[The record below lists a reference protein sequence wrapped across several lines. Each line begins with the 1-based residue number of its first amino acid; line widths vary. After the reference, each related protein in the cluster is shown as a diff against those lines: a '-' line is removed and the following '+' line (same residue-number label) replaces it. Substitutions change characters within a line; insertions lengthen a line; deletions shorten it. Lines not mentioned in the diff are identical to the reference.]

1 MSQSAVSIGAR
12 IRRLELAEQRAA
24 ALPKKERL
32 ASRAMC
38 ELIGVSWPILRGWCD
53 DYEQLERRGAVVR
66 GGNGIEWQFDPRKT
80 IALLLQV
87 MRKARDGQA
96 KKSRAITKAVGVTVS
111 PTEEAPSLTE
121 TKQLVDL
128 TMTVTAAKEKQGGY
142 TPTADTRDFLIG
154 YNQAVVDG
162 ILGVRVKVD
171 PSGALSPAIRQA
183 VDDELRALAVMV
195 NGIAAK
201 YIEGRLGARL

>member
-1 MSQSAVSIGAR
+1 MAKSAVSIGAR

-24 ALPKKERL
+24 ALPRKTRL
-32 ASRAMC
+32 AARPMA
-38 ELIGVSWPILRGWCD
+38 ELIGVTWQVLRGWCD
-53 DYEQLERRGAVVR
+53 EYPQLEAKGALIR
-66 GGNGIEWQFDPRKT
+66 GGNGIEWDFEPRKT
-80 IALLLQV
+80 IAGLLQI

-96 KKSRAITKAVGVTVS
+96 KKSKAITKAVGVDLS

-142 TPTADTRDFLIG
+142 TPTADLRDFLIG
-154 YNQAVVDG
+154 YNQAVLDG

-171 PSGALSPAIRQA
+171 PSGALSPAMRQA
-183 VDDELRALAVMV
+183 VDDELRALAVRV

-201 YIEGRLGARL
+201 FIEGRLGAGL